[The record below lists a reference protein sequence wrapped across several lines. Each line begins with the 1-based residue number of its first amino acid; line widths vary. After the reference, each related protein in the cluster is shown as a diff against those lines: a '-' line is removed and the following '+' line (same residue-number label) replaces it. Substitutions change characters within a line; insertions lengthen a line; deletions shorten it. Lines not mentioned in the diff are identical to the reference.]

1 MAGIS
6 ALHRK
11 FEMPFLK
18 NTRIADPLKQSH
30 GTLEVLDLD
39 FDKLFI
45 SVEDFNE
52 SDIDPQGNLI
62 LEHFVN
68 DQMLAEEGIP
78 LTCEDMRNIFSTA
91 SNLTNQENL
100 KAG

>member
-6 ALHRK
+6 ASHMK
-11 FEMPFLK
+11 FEMPFLNHSK
-18 NTRIADPLKQSH
+18 KATPPRQSL
-30 GTLEVLDLD
+30 GSLEVLDLD
-39 FDKLFI
+39 FDKLFV

-52 SDIDPQGNLI
+52 ADIDPQGNLI

-68 DQMLAEEGIP
+68 DQMLADEGIP

-91 SNLTNQENL
+91 SNLSNQENL

>member
-6 ALHRK
+6 ASHRK
-11 FEMPFLK
+11 FKMPLF
-18 NTRIADPLKQSH
+18 NRTTSADQMRQSH
-30 GTLEVLDLD
+30 GALEVLDLD

-45 SVEDFNE
+45 SVDDFNE
-52 SDIDPQGNLI
+52 ADVDPQGNLI

-68 DQMLAEEGIP
+68 DQMLAKEGIP

-91 SNLTNQENL
+91 STLSNQENL

>member
-6 ALHRK
+6 ASHRK
-11 FEMPFLK
+11 FKMPFFNRTT
-18 NTRIADPLKQSH
+18 NTDKLRQSH
-30 GTLEVLDLD
+30 GALEVLDLD

-45 SVEDFNE
+45 SVDDFNE
-52 SDIDPQGNLI
+52 ADVDPQGNLI

-91 SNLTNQENL
+91 STLSNQENL

>member
-1 MAGIS
+1 MAVIS

-18 NTRIADPLKQSH
+18 NTRKADPLKQSH